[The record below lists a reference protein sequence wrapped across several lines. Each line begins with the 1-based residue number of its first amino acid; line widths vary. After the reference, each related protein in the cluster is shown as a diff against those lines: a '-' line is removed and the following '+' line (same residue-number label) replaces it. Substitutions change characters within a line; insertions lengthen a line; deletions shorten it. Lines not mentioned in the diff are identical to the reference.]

1 MRVSLRPHY
10 WLPIVLS
17 RGQRD
22 PGFVSRAVG
31 GGGCGGGGGGGG
43 GVSGVWPMPGSCGI
57 YKRVK

>member
-31 GGGCGGGGGGGG
+31 GG
-43 GVSGVWPMPGSCGI
+43 VSGVWPMPGSCGI

>member
-31 GGGCGGGGGGGG
+31 GGG
-43 GVSGVWPMPGSCGI
+43 VSGVWPMPGSCGI